1 LGPVVVG
8 WLAGIA
14 GVIFFAVALFLL
26 LQRLGQAS
34 ERAART
40 RHR

>member
-1 LGPVVVG
+1 VVVG

-14 GVIFFAVALFLL
+14 GVIFFAVAVFLL